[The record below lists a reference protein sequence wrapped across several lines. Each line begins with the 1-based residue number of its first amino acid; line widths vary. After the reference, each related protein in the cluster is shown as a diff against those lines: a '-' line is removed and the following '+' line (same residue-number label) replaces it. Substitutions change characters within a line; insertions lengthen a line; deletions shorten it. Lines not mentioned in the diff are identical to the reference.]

1 MNDVQE
7 KIELLVA
14 KGWSQAAIA
23 DELGVTLNA
32 VQKWK
37 YGDRYP
43 SNAKLVLNALDALSL
58 RKKIPKR
65 RRYKPGS
72 RRRMAATGEESTS
85 KGNSG

>member
-7 KIELLVA
+7 KLTDLVS
-14 KGWSQAAIA
+14 KGWTMSAIA

-43 SNAKLVLNALDALSL
+43 ENSKAVLIVMGSL
-58 RKKIPKR
+58 LQKKAPPKR
-65 RRYKPGS
+65 RYPEGHYLQ
-72 RRRMAATGEESTS
+72 RRKAEQEGGMA
-85 KGNSG
+85 